1 MAKNWNPSWA
11 SDVGV
16 NNVPSYQV
24 SGRPFATHLTLSAAT
39 KTEISF
45 PYVTRWVQITNHGSN
60 DVKIAF
66 SANGLNSPANNYI
79 VLSGDTV
86 GSTRVQ
92 QHQTVRL
99 ELKVSQLWMKSAGTP
114 SLSVVAGMTS
124 IRPNKVSGSIG
135 PSWSGSLG
143 VS

>member
-16 NNVPSYQV
+16 NHTPAYQV
-24 SGRPFATHLTLSAAT
+24 SGRPFAKNLTLANTT
-39 KTEISF
+39 KTQVKFE
-45 PYVTRWVQITNHGSN
+45 YVTRWVQVTNHHTV
-60 DVKIAF
+60 DLKVAF
-66 SANGLNSPANNYI
+66 SSDGLNSPANNYFI
-79 VLSGDTV
+79 VPAGNA
-86 GSTRVQ
+86 STP
-92 QHQTVRL
+92 HYHSSARL
-99 ELKVSQLWMKSAGTP
+99 ELKVSEIWLLGNANNV
-114 SLSVVAGMTS
+114 SVVAGMTS

>member
-24 SGRPFATHLTLSAAT
+24 SGRPFAYHQTMSAAT
-39 KTEISF
+39 KTQVQF
-45 PYVTRWVQITNHGSN
+45 PYVSRWVYIVNNGSS
-60 DVKIAF
+60 DVKVAF
-66 SANGLNSPANNYI
+66 SSNGLNSGNANFFVVPKGNGTSGNYHN
-79 VLSGDTV
+79 S
-86 GSTRVQ
+86 
-92 QHQTVRL
+92 VRL
-99 ELKVSQLWMKSAGTP
+99 ELKVSELWLYSAGTP
-114 SLSVVAGMTS
+114 EVSVVAGMTS

>member
-24 SGRPFATHLTLSAAT
+24 SGRPFAQNLTLSTTT
-39 KTEISF
+39 KTQVKFE
-45 PYVTRWVQITNHGSN
+45 YVSRWVQITNHGTV
-60 DVKIAF
+60 DLKVAF
-66 SANGLNSPANNYI
+66 SKRGFNQSNYFILPAGNGTNA
-79 VLSGDTV
+79 TF
-86 GSTRVQ
+86 
-92 QHQTVRL
+92 HQTARL
-99 ELKVSQLWMKSAGTP
+99 ELKVSEIWLLGNGNNVSIVT
-114 SLSVVAGMTS
+114 GMTS
-124 IRPNKVSGSIG
+124 IRPNKVSGSLG

>member
-16 NNVPSYQV
+16 NHTPAYQV
-24 SGRPFATHLTLSAAT
+24 SGRPYANHLTLSAAT
-39 KTEISF
+39 KTKVDF

-60 DVKIAF
+60 DVKIGF
-66 SANGLNSPANNYI
+66 SSNGINKGNYI

-99 ELKVSQLWMKSAGTP
+99 ELKVSQLWMLSAGTP
-114 SLSVVAGMTS
+114 ALSIVAGMTS
-124 IRPNKVSGSIG
+124 IKPNKVSGSIG
-135 PSWSGSLG
+135 PNWSGSAG
-143 VS
+143 VG

>member
-1 MAKNWNPSWA
+1 M
-11 SDVGV
+11 
-16 NNVPSYQV
+16 
-24 SGRPFATHLTLSAAT
+24 
-39 KTEISF
+39 
-45 PYVTRWVQITNHGSN
+45 QITNHGSN
-60 DVKIAF
+60 DVKLGF
-66 SANGLNSPANNYI
+66 SENGLNSPANNYI
-79 VLSGDTV
+79 VLAGDTV

-99 ELKVSQLWMKSAGTP
+99 ELKISQLWMKSAGTP
-114 SLSVVAGMTS
+114 SLSIVAGMTS